1 MNEPKYPLTDIFVED
16 WCHWIQGASFLRF
29 FMELKT
35 QDMQS
40 ARLAVEPLH
49 YNFPTTPPPSIK
61 SVKNFR
67 RVPGT
72 DSDCTE
78 RSLRD
83 PLKHC
88 SPEKMCLRKSL
99 FVFYRVF
106 ISRSTLFPMSS
117 GRSSLIK
124 IIPLPAECHEYLLVC
139 LEIIEH
145 RNLCQH
151 FVFEMCRMVVWC
163 LEVIW

>member
-1 MNEPKYPLTDIFVED
+1 MHEWAQVSIDRYLCWGLVSLDSRRIFLAFLHGTENTRHAISKVGCWTSSFPLT
-16 WCHWIQGASFLRF
+16 
-29 FMELKT
+29 
-35 QDMQS
+35 
-40 ARLAVEPLH
+40 P
-49 YNFPTTPPPSIK
+49 PPPSIK

>member
-1 MNEPKYPLTDIFVED
+1 MSPSI
-16 WCHWIQGASFLRF
+16 HWQISLLRIGVTGFKAHLSCVSSWNWKHKACNQQGWLLNLFI
-29 FMELKT
+29 
-35 QDMQS
+35 
-40 ARLAVEPLH
+40 
-49 YNFPTTPPPSIK
+49 TTPPPPPSIK